1 MLVRW
6 SIHLVVLGV
15 IAALVTS
22 CGEARRERE
31 EAEAGYAAWVPP
43 ESVPPALLRIS
54 VRAEEVIVA
63 AAEEN
68 WPRVFASVRDI
79 SDAWRDYKNPTVEP
93 VSLPRPPATLL
104 YGQMDTALAR
114 LQDAAAARQATATM
128 RAANDVDAAAAEL
141 DEYYHPAIPTDL
153 HRLRALERRIVLD
166 AAEGRLDGTDEIL
179 RLARGAWTRVRPLV
193 EANSSPSAVAALDE
207 MLYDQQVALDA
218 RNNETLGIYARRAID
233 LIREMEGLSY

>member
-1 MLVRW
+1 MRLRW
-6 SIHLVVLGV
+6 WINLVVLCTTAVLV
-15 IAALVTS
+15 IS
-22 CGEARRERE
+22 CGQEKRERE
-31 EAEAGYAAWVPP
+31 VAGSYAAWVPP

-54 VRAEEVIVA
+54 VRAEDIIVA

-114 LQDAAAARQATATM
+114 LQDAAAARQTTATM

-141 DEYYHPAIPTDL
+141 DEYYNPAIPTDL

-166 AAEGRLDGTDEIL
+166 AAEGKIDGAAETL
-179 RLARGAWTRVRPLV
+179 RQARWAWARVRLTV

-207 MLYDQQVALDA
+207 MLDDQQVALDA
-218 RNNETLGIYARRAID
+218 RNGETLSIYARRAID